1 MHLGTNDIV
10 QQNKAVADIIKA
22 FTTLVG
28 TMRTSNPKMKIIVCL
43 YSLHSSIPSFPT
55 ALLFLVFPS
64 IPVPL

>member
-43 YSLHSSIPSFPT
+43 YTLHSSTPSFAS
-55 ALLFLVFPS
+55 ALLLLVFPS
-64 IPVPL
+64 TSVPP